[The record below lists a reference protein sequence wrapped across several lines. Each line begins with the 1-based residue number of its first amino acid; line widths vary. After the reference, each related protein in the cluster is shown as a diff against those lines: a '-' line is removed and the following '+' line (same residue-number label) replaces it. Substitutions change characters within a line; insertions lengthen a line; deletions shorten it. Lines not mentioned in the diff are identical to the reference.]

1 MTATLQSV
9 LRRAHDGPGTAVA
22 GTPYPELVA
31 LAERMK
37 VEDGRIIFD
46 SLRPLGDE
54 FWNMIDGERSVEV
67 IAEAV
72 CLEFGF
78 DLSPGLFLPLVDGM
92 VASGAADIVG
102 VANEGIHA
110 R

>member
-1 MTATLQSV
+1 MTMSLQSV
-9 LRRAHDGPGTAVA
+9 LKRTHDGPGTIVA

-31 LAERMK
+31 LVERMRA
-37 VEDGRIIFD
+37 DDRRIIFD
-46 SLRPLGDE
+46 SLRPMGDE
-54 FWNMIDGERSVEV
+54 FWNMIDGERSVAS

-78 DLSPGLFLPLVDGM
+78 ELSPELFLPLVNAM
-92 VASGAADIVG
+92 VASGAAKIVS
-102 VANEGIHA
+102 VENEGVRA

>member
-1 MTATLQSV
+1 VTASLQSI
-9 LRRAHDGPGTAVA
+9 LRRTHEGPGTAVA

-31 LAERMK
+31 LAERMQA
-37 VEDGRIIFD
+37 EDGRIIFD
-46 SLRPLGDE
+46 SLRPMGDE
-54 FWNMIDGERSVEV
+54 FWNMIDGERSVEA

-78 DLSPGLFLPLVDGM
+78 DLSPRLFLPLVEGM
-92 VASGAADIVG
+92 VASGAVEIVKAG
-102 VANEGIHA
+102 NEGEHT